1 MGNVTPIHD
10 AAGLDFVLVELD
22 LGATFCE
29 VALSTRDHENK
40 ERNARNARKAYD
52 SALYFLQ
59 KLSPDAAEQGLI
71 NEKFSRLNGLLERLG
86 VISDKTRLSEQ
97 GIRPTKLS

>member
-1 MGNVTPIHD
+1 MIGNVTAIEAYD

-29 VALSTRDHENK
+29 VALSTRNHENK
-40 ERNARNARKAYD
+40 ERNARNARKAFD

-59 KLSPDAAEQGLI
+59 KLSPDAADQGLI

-86 VISDKTRLSEQ
+86 VI
-97 GIRPTKLS
+97 